1 MATPKEAEASVEEKL
16 TEVRDEAVLAEAKD
30 NYTHMMSRIKTNIWG
45 HSKAGLL
52 ALKAN
57 MQMLSTKSGM
67 YARIPIH
74 CKGDDCPYAQSC
86 ITLAEGLAPEGEA
99 CPTEVALLARKLK
112 QYSDEFDLG
121 GEDSSPTD
129 EALVSE
135 IILMEIQMKR
145 CEALMSQEVNPI
157 QTMVVG
163 VSDGGDPIEQ
173 PQVSKTVEAYE
184 RFSKKRNA
192 DYDLLMATRKNKTK
206 EKAEEQKDDIFSI
219 IEKAQAAPGF
229 YDIDQRP
236 EGMTDADF
244 KDTNT
249 GDE

>member
-1 MATPKEAEASVEEKL
+1 MADEKETVEESLEKVSEEAS
-16 TEVRDEAVLAEAKD
+16 LAAAQQSYD
-30 NYTHMMSRIKTNIWG
+30 HMMSRIKTNIWG
-45 HSKAGLL
+45 HSKTGLM

-74 CKGDDCPYAQSC
+74 CKGDNCPYAESC

-99 CPTEVALLARKLK
+99 CPTEVALLARKLR

-135 IILMEIQMKR
+135 IILMEIQMMR
-145 CEALMSQEVNPI
+145 CQALMSQETNPI

-163 VSDGGDPIEQ
+163 MSDGGDPIEQ

-184 RFSKKRNA
+184 RFSKKRNE
-192 DYDLLMATRKNKTK
+192 DYNLLLATRKDKK
-206 EKAEEQKDDIFSI
+206 KDKGDDQKDDIFSVV
-219 IEKAQAAPGF
+219 EEAESTPGF
-229 YDIDQRP
+229 YDIDKRP
-236 EGMTDADF
+236 DNISDADF
-244 KDTNT
+244 TD
-249 GDE
+249 GES

>member
-1 MATPKEAEASVEEKL
+1 MAEEKKDEL
-16 TEVRDEAVLAEAKD
+16 QEVVSGEDATLAAAQD
-30 NYTHMMSRIKTNIWG
+30 SYDHMMSRIKTNIWG

-74 CKGDDCPYAQSC
+74 CKGDNCPYAESC

-99 CPTEVALLARKLK
+99 CPTEVALLARKLR

-145 CEALMSQEVNPI
+145 CEALMSQETNPV

-184 RFSKKRNA
+184 RFSKKRNE
-192 DYDLLMATRKNKTK
+192 DYNLLLATRKDKK
-206 EKAEEQKDDIFSI
+206 KDKGEDQKDDVFEMM
-219 IEKAQAAPGF
+219 EKATSSPGF
-229 YDIDQRP
+229 YDIDKRP
-236 EGMTDADF
+236 DNIQDADF
-244 KDTNT
+244 TD
-249 GDE
+249 GE

>member
-1 MATPKEAEASVEEKL
+1 MADEETLPRETAEETQL
-16 TEVRDEAVLAEAKD
+16 DQAKD
-30 NYTHMMSRIKTNIWG
+30 SYKHMMSRIKDNIWG

-57 MQMLSTKSGM
+57 MQMLSTKTGM

-74 CKGDDCPYAQSC
+74 CKGDDCPYADSC

-99 CPTEVALLARKLK
+99 CPTEVAMLAHRLRK
-112 QYSDEFDLG
+112 YSDEFGLG
-121 GEDSSPTD
+121 GPDSSPTD

-145 CEALMSQEVNPI
+145 CEALMSQETNPI
-157 QTMVVG
+157 QEMVVG
-163 VSDGGDPIEQ
+163 ISENGDRIVQ

-192 DYDLLMATRKNKTK
+192 DYNLLLATRKDKK
-206 EKAEEQKDDIFSI
+206 KDDDAGDKDDIFSI
-219 IEKAQAAPGF
+219 IEKAQSVPGF
-229 YDIDQRP
+229 YDIDKRP
-236 EGMTDADF
+236 DNITDADF
-244 KDTNT
+244 TDGGKA
-249 GDE
+249 

>member
-1 MATPKEAEASVEEKL
+1 MADKKASVEETLEKVSA
-16 TEVRDEAVLAEAKD
+16 ESSLAAAKD
-30 NYTHMMSRIKTNIWG
+30 SYDHMMSRIKTNIWG

-74 CKGDDCPYAQSC
+74 CKGDACPYADSC

-99 CPTEVALLARKLK
+99 CPTEVALLARKLR
-112 QYSDEFDLG
+112 QYTDEFELG

-145 CEALMSQEVNPI
+145 CEALMSQETNPI

-184 RFSKKRNA
+184 RFSKKRNE
-192 DYDLLMATRKNKTK
+192 DYNLLMATRKDKK
-206 EKAEEQKDDIFSI
+206 KDKGEDQKDDVFTMM
-219 IEKAQAAPGF
+219 EKATAAPGF
-229 YDIDQRP
+229 YDIDKRP

-244 KDTNT
+244 KDTSVGEN
-249 GDE
+249 

>member
-1 MATPKEAEASVEEKL
+1 MAKAEDKLVEAREKA
-16 TEVRDEAVLAEAKD
+16 ELAEAKSS
-30 NYTHMMSRIKTNIWG
+30 YEHMMSRIKTNIWG

-74 CKGDDCPYAQSC
+74 CKGDNCPYAQSC

-99 CPTEVALLARKLK
+99 CPTEVALLARKLQ
-112 QYSDEFDLG
+112 QYYDEFDLG

-145 CEALMSQEVNPI
+145 CEALMSQETNPI

-184 RFSKKRNA
+184 RFSKKRNE
-192 DYDLLMATRKNKTK
+192 DYNLLVATRKDKK
-206 EKAEEQKDDIFSI
+206 KDKSEEQKDDIFSI
-219 IEKAQAAPGF
+219 IEKAQETPGF

-236 EGMTDADF
+236 QDAEYEDV
-244 KDTNT
+244 
-249 GDE
+249 GDK

>member
-1 MATPKEAEASVEEKL
+1 
-16 TEVRDEAVLAEAKD
+16 
-30 NYTHMMSRIKTNIWG
+30 
-45 HSKAGLL
+45 
-52 ALKAN
+52 
-57 MQMLSTKSGM
+57 
-67 YARIPIH
+67 
-74 CKGDDCPYAQSC
+74 
-86 ITLAEGLAPEGEA
+86 
-99 CPTEVALLARKLK
+99 
-112 QYSDEFDLG
+112 
-121 GEDSSPTD
+121 
-129 EALVSE
+129 
-135 IILMEIQMKR
+135 
-145 CEALMSQEVNPI
+145 MSQETNPI

>member
-1 MATPKEAEASVEEKL
+1 MAKAEDKLVEAREKA
-16 TEVRDEAVLAEAKD
+16 ELAEAKSS
-30 NYTHMMSRIKTNIWG
+30 YEHMMSRIKTNIWG

-74 CKGDDCPYAQSC
+74 CKGDNCPYAQSC

-99 CPTEVALLARKLK
+99 CPTEVALLARKLQ
-112 QYSDEFDLG
+112 QYYDEFDLG

-145 CEALMSQEVNPI
+145 CEDLMSQETNPI

-184 RFSKKRNA
+184 RFSKKRNE
-192 DYDLLMATRKNKTK
+192 DYNLLVATRKDKKTDK
-206 EKAEEQKDDIFSI
+206 SEEQKDDIFSI
-219 IEKAQAAPGF
+219 IEKAQEAPGF

-236 EGMTDADF
+236 QDAEY
-244 KDTNT
+244 KDV
-249 GDE
+249 GDK

>member
-1 MATPKEAEASVEEKL
+1 MAEEKKLPAESKEEAE
-16 TEVRDEAVLAEAKD
+16 LAAAKD
-30 NYTHMMSRIKTNIWG
+30 NYTHMMARIKDNIWG

-74 CKGDDCPYAQSC
+74 CKGDDCPYAESC

-99 CPTEVALLARKLK
+99 CPTEVALLARKLQ
-112 QYSDEFDLG
+112 QYSDEFGLG

-129 EALVSE
+129 EALVAE

-145 CEALMSQEVNPI
+145 CEALMSQETNPI

-192 DYDLLMATRKNKTK
+192 DYDLLVATRKNKQK
-206 EKAEEQKDDIFSI
+206 NGEGDKKDDIFSI

-236 EGMTDADF
+236 QDAEFTDI
-244 KDTNT
+244 
-249 GDE
+249 GDDNV